1 MTMTDTPL
9 NLVGAVLTL
18 LGSMFLFL
26 GALGIIRMPDLY
38 NKMQAGTKATTLG
51 NILTLMGLGLLMPG
65 WLPKIVLIILFVLIT
80 NPISSHALA
89 RAAHKSGLPL
99 AEGSVLDQLREDE
112 EAIAAFEAEAETVS
126 GKKVD
131 G

>member
-1 MTMTDTPL
+1 MALTDTPL
-9 NLVGAVLTL
+9 NLIGAVLTL
-18 LGSMFLFL
+18 FGTMFLFL

-51 NILTLMGLGLLMPG
+51 NILTLLGLGLLMPG

-89 RAAHKSGLPL
+89 RAAHKAGLPL
-99 AEGSVLDQLREDE
+99 AKGSVLDQLREDE
-112 EAIAAFEAEAETVS
+112 DAIAAFEAGASS
-126 GKKVD
+126 GKEAD